1 MKEVETRP
9 IAHNRSEIPDT
20 DAAVSIATQNIY
32 NWVDIFITFRSLSFT
47 RVNQNHIA

>member
-9 IAHNRSEIPDT
+9 IAHNGSEIPDT

-47 RVNQNHIA
+47 RVNQNHIS